1 MMMPAI
7 IHINDAVKQH
17 GLICMCLKGREAE
30 EGRKKKEGKP
40 ALRITLRSFS
50 TSVHSCPL
58 GLPVLSPTVND
69 QHF

>member
-17 GLICMCLKGREAE
+17 GLICMCLKE
-30 EGRKKKEGKP
+30 ERLEEKKNKKKQP

-58 GLPVLSPTVND
+58 GLPVLSPTIDD